1 MSIADEDPL
10 VLDTDDNAVSLE
22 SGESPTPPTARR
34 LPSLILEPAVFLVFF
49 GRFLTDAAYQNQI
62 LYQTCVTVM
71 QHNETECEPFLG
83 RDRASDEV
91 KKIEAQVQAYAANI
105 MMINAILESTIP
117 AIVSLFLGPWS
128 DKFGRRPILLST
140 FTGFLLSAGIL
151 IVLTQIA
158 AVTNIN
164 PWWFLLA
171 AVPSVFSGGT
181 CALVTVLYCHV
192 SDVATE
198 SARAM
203 RMVSMEASLGLGMM
217 AGSMAG
223 GYIYAGVG
231 AATLFI
237 LVGSLIAVALLYII
251 FLVPES
257 LKPENLQSESRIRGF
272 FRFDLVKN
280 LVMTCCKKRE
290 NYDRAI
296 IWMVMMSLT
305 LSIFAME
312 GEGTVNYMFVQKEFN
327 WDVTDYS
334 EFNTSRIVIQVV
346 GSIIAMVL
354 LLRLL
359 KVSIVTM
366 TLLAFGCCVLEG
378 TVRATAVHGQE
389 MYLGLV
395 LGMLRGVMSPMCK
408 AILSQLTPSSEIG
421 KIFSLT
427 TSLQSLSPLGAAPLY
442 AAVYQAT
449 VASYAGAFNFISVGL
464 YFLCYCFSAT
474 VFGMRKSMDSNA
486 AYQAFGS

>member
-1 MSIADEDPL
+1 MSQSDEDAL
-10 VLDTDDNAVSLE
+10 VLASDDDEPLE
-22 SGESPTPPTARR
+22 TGESPTPTTTRC

-49 GRFLTDAAYQNQI
+49 GRFLTEAAYQNQI

-71 QHNETECEPFLG
+71 QHNETECQPFLG

-91 KKIEAQVQAYAANI
+91 KKIETQVQAYAATI

-117 AIVSLFLGPWS
+117 AVVSLFLGPWS

-140 FTGFLLSAGIL
+140 FTGFLLSGSIL
-151 IVLTQIA
+151 IVLTQIS

-164 PWWFLLA
+164 PWWFLLSS
-171 AVPSVFSGGT
+171 VPSVFSGGT
-181 CALVTVLYCHV
+181 CALITVLYCHV

-217 AGSMAG
+217 AGSIAG

-237 LVGSLIAVALLYII
+237 LAGSVITVGLLYII

-257 LKPENLQSESRIRGF
+257 LKPEDLQSESRIRGF

-305 LSIFAME
+305 MCIFAME
-312 GEGTVNYMFVQKEFN
+312 GEGTVNYMFVQKKFN
-327 WDVTDYS
+327 WTVTDYS
-334 EFNTSRIVIQVV
+334 VFNTSRIVIQVV

-354 LLRLL
+354 LRRFL
-359 KVSIVTM
+359 KVSLITM
-366 TLLAFGCCVLEG
+366 TMLAFACCVLEG
-378 TVRATAVHGQE
+378 TVRATAQYGQE
-389 MYLGLV
+389 MYVALV
-395 LGMLRGVMSPMCK
+395 LGMIRGVMSPMCK
-408 AILSQLTPSSEIG
+408 AILSQLTPSTEIG

-442 AAVYQAT
+442 AAVYAAT
-449 VASYAGAFNFISVGL
+449 AASYAGAFNFISVGL
-464 YFLCYCFSAT
+464 YFMCYCFSAI
-474 VFGMRKSMDSNA
+474 VFGMQKSMERSNA
-486 AYQAFGS
+486 YRAFGS